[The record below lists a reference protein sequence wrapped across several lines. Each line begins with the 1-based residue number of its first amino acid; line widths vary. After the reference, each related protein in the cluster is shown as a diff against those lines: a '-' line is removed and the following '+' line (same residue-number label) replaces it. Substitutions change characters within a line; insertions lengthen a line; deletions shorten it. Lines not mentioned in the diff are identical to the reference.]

1 MKKVDP
7 SSKSLHLDFSNVVE
21 NRAATNTATAFA
33 NGIMLET
40 YTENLMIPSP
50 STTTY
55 KEMFT
60 VELLQ
65 GITSLGI

>member
-7 SSKSLHLDFSNVVE
+7 SSKSLHLDFSNVVG
-21 NRAATNTATAFA
+21 NGAATNTATAFA

-40 YTENLMIPSP
+40 HTENLMIPSP

-55 KEMFT
+55 KETFT
-60 VELLQ
+60 IELLQ